1 MGKRSAASA
10 DSADWPV
17 AAPAIH
23 VERLTVRHI
32 GRRAPALRDVS
43 LEWAPGERLLLL
55 GPSGAGKSTLAL
67 CLNGLIPHSVEAHWE
82 AGRILVDGQDTRQ
95 ASLGQLT
102 RQVGLLFQ
110 DPEAQLALLEVDDEV
125 AFGLENLGTP
135 RSAMLRRI
143 PAARALLGLDPARTP
158 ARLDQLSGGTKQ
170 RVTLAA
176 ILAMGS
182 GALVLDEPTANLD
195 PQGTT
200 ELFGTLADLCRD
212 TNRSLLLVEHRLD
225 DILALIERVVV
236 LDESGTSALTGP
248 PREVFERHADTLD
261 RLGVWVPQVARLGTL
276 FPGAKAP
283 LTVAE
288 AADLL
293 VTSWPAVIPANA
305 GIQPPFPP
313 WDTHHEN
320 PPSSSRRSDPG
331 RRGSKLPL
339 HTGRPTSVGSG

>member
-10 DSADWPV
+10 DSAHWPV

-95 ASLGQLT
+95 ASLSQLT

-135 RSAMLRRI
+135 RSAMLRRV
-143 PAARALLGLDPARTP
+143 PAARALLGLDRPAR
-158 ARLDQLSGGTKQ
+158 
-170 RVTLAA
+170 
-176 ILAMGS
+176 
-182 GALVLDEPTANLD
+182 
-195 PQGTT
+195 
-200 ELFGTLADLCRD
+200 
-212 TNRSLLLVEHRLD
+212 
-225 DILALIERVVV
+225 
-236 LDESGTSALTGP
+236 
-248 PREVFERHADTLD
+248 RHASISF
-261 RLGVWVPQVARLGTL
+261 PVARSNG
-276 FPGAKAP
+276 
-283 LTVAE
+283 
-288 AADLL
+288 
-293 VTSWPAVIPANA
+293 
-305 GIQPPFPP
+305 
-313 WDTHHEN
+313 
-320 PPSSSRRSDPG
+320 
-331 RRGSKLPL
+331 
-339 HTGRPTSVGSG
+339 